1 MQDYNWKLL
10 NANEVSPGL
19 SAAALVEAPG
29 IRTDLHHMTEE
40 SFLPSLTPSHSMSHT
55 LCVTHYVTH
64 GDGV

>member
-29 IRTDLHHMTEE
+29 IFTDLHHMTEE
-40 SFLPSLTPSHSMSHT
+40 SFLLSLTLSHSMSHT
-55 LCVTHYVTH
+55 LCVAHYATH
-64 GDGV
+64 GGGV